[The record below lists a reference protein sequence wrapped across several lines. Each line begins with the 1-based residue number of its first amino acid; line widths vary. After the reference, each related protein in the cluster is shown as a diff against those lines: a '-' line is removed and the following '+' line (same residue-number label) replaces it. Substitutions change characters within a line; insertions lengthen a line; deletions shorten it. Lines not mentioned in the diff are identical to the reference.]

1 MAGTAWTDEETTKL
15 IEIWG
20 EEEIQVQLEGCKR
33 NIHIYQKIAKELGDV
48 GYERTAVQC
57 REKIKKLRSEYK
69 KIKDNNDETGRKRKG
84 WRYYDAINDVLG
96 CKPATQPPVLVDT
109 LAEDTLHVD
118 GLNVELSEIPPSIG
132 SSSTEIDIF
141 DDVHVENTTGNE
153 TQDDIISEE
162 PQDNDADATVV
173 KPKVTNESKPKRK
186 RTREDKFQKTIGV
199 LEKLAVG
206 LKDSDDT
213 LLKKRE

>member
-162 PQDNDADATVV
+162 PQDNDADVTVV
-173 KPKVTNESKPKRK
+173 KPKVTNEKEENKRGQVPKNHW
-186 RTREDKFQKTIGV
+186 RTRETCSRFERQ
-199 LEKLAVG
+199 
-206 LKDSDDT
+206 
-213 LLKKRE
+213 R